1 MKLVEIF
8 KSDKTAETYLY
19 VDYKKGL
26 RVVPEELLSNLGQT
40 QSIMI
45 IPLSKDKILARVD
58 VNKVL
63 QSIEKIGYFLQMPP
77 QPHALVEAQITAM
90 IAAENELTQSQNQKP
105 VK

>member
-8 KSDKTAETYLY
+8 KSNKTAETYLY

-26 RVVPEELLSNLGQT
+26 KIVPEELLANFGQT
-40 QSIMI
+40 QSIMV

-63 QSIEKIGYFLQMPP
+63 QSIDENGYFLQMQP
-77 QPHALVEAQITAM
+77 QPNALVEAQITAM

>member
-8 KSDKTAETYLY
+8 KSNKTAETYLY

-26 RVVPEELLSNLGQT
+26 KVVPEELLSNFGQT
-40 QSIMI
+40 QSVMI
-45 IPLSKDKILARVD
+45 IPLSKDKSLARVD

-63 QSIEKIGYFLQMPP
+63 QAIDKIGYFLQMPP
-77 QPHALVEAQITAM
+77 QANALVEAQITAM

>member
-26 RVVPEELLSNLGQT
+26 RVVPEELLSNFGQT

-63 QSIEKIGYFLQMPP
+63 QSIDNNGYFLQMPP

>member
-26 RVVPEELLSNLGQT
+26 RVVPEELLSNFGQT

-45 IPLSKDKILARVD
+45 IPLSKDRILARVD

-63 QSIEKIGYFLQMPP
+63 QSIDNSGYFLQMPP
-77 QPHALVEAQITAM
+77 QPYALVEAQITAM

>member
-26 RVVPEELLSNLGQT
+26 RVVPEELLSNFGQT

-45 IPLSKDKILARVD
+45 IPLSKDRILARVD

-63 QSIEKIGYFLQMPP
+63 QSIDNSGYFLQMPP